1 MGGQLGKVDGA
12 WPVLPSVCM
21 DDDEPKT
28 VPVSKAVT
36 LLQVVC
42 KGYTRDGPETSR
54 DATMISVSEASVLMQ
69 ASSLQFPSCR
79 CASAW
84 RKNSEQCTE
93 LSCCGRA
100 LFLVK
105 KQQYQLSI
113 PLPGRQRLNKD

>member
-1 MGGQLGKVDGA
+1 M
-12 WPVLPSVCM
+12 LPSVCM

-69 ASSLQFPSCR
+69 ASSLQFPSITVPMC
-79 CASAW
+79 
-84 RKNSEQCTE
+84 QCME
-93 LSCCGRA
+93 EEFRA
-100 LFLVK
+100 M
-105 KQQYQLSI
+105 Y
-113 PLPGRQRLNKD
+113 